1 VPPGTPAHDVG
12 GAAISGTGPYR
23 IVRSDRH
30 GTRLERNPRFREWS
44 RAAQPDGLPDVIAWR
59 FAPSH
64 EAVVRDVVEGRA
76 DWTFD
81 GIPAPQLHALL
92 TRNASQLHINPA
104 LIVEFL
110 PLNIHRA
117 PFDDVRVRRAL
128 NLAIDRAKIARMYG
142 GSVIA
147 TPSCQ
152 PLAPRIPGYRRYCP
166 YTREPRPNGAWSAP
180 DLARVDV
187 WGTTNEIALSA
198 ALPAYVTDVL
208 RSIGLRARLH
218 VVPYE
223 DISPAKRRRIQ
234 VSVDGDW
241 LPEYPAASS
250 YLPEFFGCDGG
261 TSNGYVCDPALDR
274 QMRAATMAQ
283 LSSPRRAA
291 AVWTAVDH
299 RLVDKAWWVPTVTLQ
314 AVGARV
320 QAPRRLPVQ
329 PGDRLPRGPGLAA
342 LGEPPTY
349 LVSSH
354 ATRQRRDCSVP

>member
-1 VPPGTPAHDVG
+1 
-12 GAAISGTGPYR
+12 
-23 IVRSDRH
+23 
-30 GTRLERNPRFREWS
+30 
-44 RAAQPDGLPDVIAWR
+44 
-59 FAPSH
+59 
-64 EAVVRDVVEGRA
+64 
-76 DWTFD
+76 
-81 GIPAPQLHALL
+81 
-92 TRNASQLHINPA
+92 
-104 LIVEFL
+104 
-110 PLNIHRA
+110 
-117 PFDDVRVRRAL
+117 
-128 NLAIDRAKIARMYG
+128 MYG